1 MSAFA
6 VLSWVAADG
15 PCCDRVVVRAL
26 QAAARGDE
34 RDLVRFSCR
43 NMINSLAL
51 RARVFVVQGDAYDAW
66 MTELDRVLSRVL
78 REV

>member
-1 MSAFA
+1 
-6 VLSWVAADG
+6 V
-15 PCCDRVVVRAL
+15 L